1 MGKENLFS
9 IREWAVKTANELVV
23 AIEKTEVELTSF

>member
-9 IREWAVKTANELVV
+9 IREWAVKTANELVD
-23 AIEKTEVELTSF
+23 AIGETEL